1 MKIKPASKKGEVVL
15 ELNHRDDQLMEESVK
30 AAERKNSPFR
40 IKGILV
46 PIDFSRPSEKALEY
60 AVPLAAKFEA
70 TITLIHVVEPRI
82 YPEDVVMPPELE
94 DIHISMLKKTRE
106 RLEALRQ
113 EKINPRVP
121 SKAVVQMGIPYQ
133 QISAAAEAL
142 ETDLI
147 IIATHGYS
155 GLKHFFLGS
164 TAERVVRHAPC
175 PVLTVREGEHDF
187 V

>member
-1 MKIKPASKKGEVVL
+1 MKIKPASRKGEVVL
-15 ELNHRDDQLMEESVK
+15 ELNHQDDRLIEESVK

-40 IKGILV
+40 LKDILV
-46 PIDFSRPSEKALEY
+46 PIDFSGPSQKALEY
-60 AVPLAAKFEA
+60 AIPFAEKFGA
-70 TITLIHVVEPRI
+70 TITLIHVVEPRL

-106 RLEALRQ
+106 RLEALRR
-113 EKINPRVP
+113 EKINPGLP

-133 QISAAAEAL
+133 QISAAAKAL
-142 ETDLI
+142 KTDLI

-164 TAERVVRHAPC
+164 TAERVVRHSPC